1 VTEPLD
7 LPWEW
12 KYADEAGVGV
22 PGPEVRFD
30 SQEAAEA
37 WLTEHF
43 AELADA
49 GITAVNLFDGEHVVY
64 GPMPLAP
71 AD

>member
-1 VTEPLD
+1 MSEPLD

-22 PGPEVRFD
+22 PGPKMAFD
-30 SQEAAEA
+30 SQQAAEA
-37 WLTEHF
+37 WLSENF

-49 GITAVNLFDGEHVVY
+49 GITAVNLFDGQRVVY